1 MEVETELET
10 TIPSEANDLNKFRII
25 PQNSYQMIGAI
36 KNIDAPESNIS
47 NPLSSIIRNDETSVT
62 EVSTENIVVQSSSFP
77 ITNTNQLQN
86 VNPIGK
92 YSIFISMNCFITTF

>member
-10 TIPSEANDLNKFRII
+10 TIPSEANDSNKFRII
-25 PQNSYQMIGAI
+25 PQNSYQMIGVI

-47 NPLSSIIRNDETSVT
+47 NTLSSIIGNDETSVT

-86 VNPIGK
+86 VKPIGK
-92 YSIFISMNCFITTF
+92 YSTFISMNCFITTF